1 MELGPCQQ
9 NEQYGPAAVANALKA
24 RRRSVQRGQ
33 ETLQAILAVSFIL
46 LPVLFGILEFGDVV
60 HVWIGQSAAAAMGAR
75 MAGERGEDDA
85 VVRQRI
91 ETELADAGLDPAH
104 VQIAIT
110 PAYVHWSQPITVQVT
125 STRRIAIPF
134 PPVHWDIPITSTY
147 VGRGEVNH

>member
-1 MELGPCQQ
+1 
-9 NEQYGPAAVANALKA
+9 LKHGSLSA
-24 RRRSVQRGQ
+24 QRGQ

-75 MAGERGEDDA
+75 VAGERGEDDA